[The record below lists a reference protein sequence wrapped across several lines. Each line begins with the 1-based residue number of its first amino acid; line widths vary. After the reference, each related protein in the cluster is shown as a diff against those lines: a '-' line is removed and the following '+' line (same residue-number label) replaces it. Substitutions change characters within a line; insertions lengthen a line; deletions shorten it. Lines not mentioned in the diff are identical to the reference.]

1 MTIEQ
6 TVAQMVVEDY
16 YGLNIKKNTRQYPYP
31 EARAIYYKIIKNN
44 TSLPFEKIAKPMQK
58 DHSTVVYFCNKVEDW
73 KQTDKEFQA
82 KFNLIEAAFKKVLS
96 IKPTMLSAEWLE
108 DFAKENDKSLKEII
122 NFQQEKFDAQKKII
136 SGLREKISRLTTQ
149 RNKFKELYNQC
160 NDKKS

>member
-16 YGLNIKKNTRQYPYP
+16 YGLNIKKNTREYPYP

-44 TSLPFEKIAKPMQK
+44 TTLPFQKIAKPMER
-58 DHSTVVYFCNKVEDW
+58 DHSTVVYFCKKVEDW

-82 KFNLIEAAFKKVLS
+82 KFNLIEAAFKKALS

-108 DFAKENDKSLKEII
+108 DFAKEK
-122 NFQQEKFDAQKKII
+122 
-136 SGLREKISRLTTQ
+136 
-149 RNKFKELYNQC
+149 
-160 NDKKS
+160 